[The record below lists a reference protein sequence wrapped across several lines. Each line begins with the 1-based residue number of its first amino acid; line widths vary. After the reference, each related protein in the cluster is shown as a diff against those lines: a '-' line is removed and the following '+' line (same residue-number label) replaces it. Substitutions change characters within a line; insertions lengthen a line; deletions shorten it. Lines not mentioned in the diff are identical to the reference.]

1 MVSQQKGVRVHQTEE
16 AFCTVGKLRDE
27 EEQDNLQD
35 IALKVCRHHR
45 KLDSREMNPK
55 SDPNSIGMVVL
66 HLFFCTEYKN

>member
-1 MVSQQKGVRVHQTEE
+1 M
-16 AFCTVGKLRDE
+16 GKLRDE